1 MLYED
6 RCFNNG
12 KTFNIGEKS
21 YMIYSGNE
29 KWIWSDSKTVRDI
42 LGGSEEE
49 AFIFILL
56 IRCIRKQFMLF
67 LNFHPCLSI

>member
-29 KWIWSDSKTVRDI
+29 K
-42 LGGSEEE
+42 
-49 AFIFILL
+49 
-56 IRCIRKQFMLF
+56 
-67 LNFHPCLSI
+67 